1 MNIYW
6 ESFKTFTRIGM
17 FTIGGGYAM
26 LPLIEADVVDKKQWI
41 GKEEFVD
48 LVAIAQSCPGILAVN
63 ISIFLGYKLKGVSG
77 SIVCTLGTVLPSFLI
92 ILLIA
97 LFFQTF
103 RENETVQSI
112 FLGIRPAVVALIAA
126 PTFKMAKSAK
136 IGWTNIWIPVISALL
151 IWQMA
156 ASPVYIIIL
165 AGLFGF
171 LYGKLVEQNEK

>member
-26 LPLIEADVVDKKQWI
+26 LPLIEADVVDKKKWI
-41 GKEEFVD
+41 DKEEFVD

-63 ISIFLGYKLKGVSG
+63 ISIFLGYKLKGVPG
-77 SIVCTLGTVLPSFLI
+77 SIICTLGTILPSFLI

-103 RENETVQSI
+103 RENKTVQSI

-126 PTFKMAKSAK
+126 PTF
-136 IGWTNIWIPVISALL
+136 ISALL
-151 IWQMA
+151 IWQMEV
-156 ASPVYIIIL
+156 SPVYIIIL

-171 LYGKLVEQNEK
+171 LYGKLVEQNDK